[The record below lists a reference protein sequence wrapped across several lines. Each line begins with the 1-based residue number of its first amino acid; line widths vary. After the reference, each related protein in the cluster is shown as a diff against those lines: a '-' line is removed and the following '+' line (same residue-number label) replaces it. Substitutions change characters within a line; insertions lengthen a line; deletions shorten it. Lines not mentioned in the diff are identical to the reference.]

1 MLHVQESTHSTLL
14 LASMLTPSSVH
25 PQPTT
30 STSAR
35 TTRVVEQLQDTL
47 DNLQKE
53 LISNRSQVIIYMY
66 IAISFYFYFFM
77 LYQGNVFG

>member
-35 TTRVVEQLQDTL
+35 TTRVVGQLQDTL

-53 LISNRSQVIIYMY
+53 LISTRSQVNLFLFLY
-66 IAISFYFYFFM
+66 ILF
-77 LYQGNVFG
+77 LVP